1 MSGGYY
7 NYYNFQEIIDC
18 IEENIQ
24 NNDIEPIPQEYFT
37 PNNFKDETIKE
48 FKKGVEYLKIAYI
61 YAKRIDYLLSHDD
74 GEETFHT
81 RLSEDLTENGIKL

>member
-1 MSGGYY
+1 M
-7 NYYNFQEIIDC
+7 I
-18 IEENIQ
+18 
-24 NNDIEPIPQEYFT
+24 
-37 PNNFKDETIKE
+37 NNFKKPNLNAPRYREKRLGILNKETIKE